1 LLLISKL
8 LPPLLLFPPLPLLQA
23 LLDQRQS
30 GKQLLLITNS
40 DYHYTHRMMSF
51 AYDCFLP
58 EGQTWR
64 DLFDM
69 VSGCGIWGVGSWC
82 ACLGWWQ
89 GQGQGWQG
97 QGQGMQGADL
107 EGPRRHGERV
117 WGVWW

>member
-1 LLLISKL
+1 MLTCSCCSLLV
-8 LPPLLLFPPLPLLQA
+8 PLPQA

-69 VSGCGIWGVGSWC
+69 VSARDGVCGGWG
-82 ACLGWWQ
+82 A
-89 GQGQGWQG
+89 
-97 QGQGMQGADL
+97 GA
-107 EGPRRHGERV
+107 GAG
-117 WGVWW
+117 GVAVCV

>member
-1 LLLISKL
+1 M
-8 LPPLLLFPPLPLLQA
+8 LQA

-69 VSGCGIWGVGSWC
+69 VSVVWDMGCGLMVGVSGVV
-82 ACLGWWQ
+82 A
-89 GQGQGWQG
+89 
-97 QGQGMQGADL
+97 GA
-107 EGPRRHGERV
+107 
-117 WGVWW
+117 GVAGTRAEDAGGRPGGTSSTW